1 MTTPSAIV
9 RYRLAA
15 AEFWSA
21 RNERERK
28 QLLLATIVVV
38 LGLTYMLLLE
48 PAYLGGK
55 QLQKSLPTL
64 RQQAAEVQ
72 TMSLQASSLARET
85 PPPSPPMSRESI
97 EAAMARAGL
106 KPQNV
111 AMAGTDLAKVQL
123 SSVSFAG
130 MIVWLDDMQKS
141 AKVTVADANITA
153 QGQSPDTVN
162 ASLTLRQQKSE

>member
-1 MTTPSAIV
+1 MTIPPLIV
-9 RYRLAA
+9 RYRLALS
-15 AEFWSA
+15 EFWNA

-28 QLLLATIVVV
+28 QLLLAAIVVV

-48 PAYLGGK
+48 PAYLGSK

-72 TMSLQASSLARET
+72 AMSLQASALGRET
-85 PPPSPPMSRESI
+85 PPPPPPMTRESI
-97 EAAMARAGL
+97 EAALTRAGL

-111 AMAGTDLAKVQL
+111 AIIGTNLAKVQL

-130 MIVWLDDMQKS
+130 MAVWLDDMRKT
-141 AKVTVADANITA
+141 ARVGVADANITA

-162 ASLTLRQQKSE
+162 ATLTLRQQTIE

>member
-1 MTTPSAIV
+1 MTNPPIVV
-9 RYRLAA
+9 RYRQALAD
-15 AEFWSA
+15 FWGA

-28 QLLLATIVVV
+28 QLLLAAIVVV
-38 LGLTYMLLLE
+38 FGLTYMLLLE

-72 TMSLQASSLARET
+72 AMSLQASALAREV
-85 PPPSPPMSRESI
+85 PPPPPPMSRESI
-97 EAAMARAGL
+97 EAALARAGL

-111 AMAGTDLAKVQL
+111 AIAGTDLAKVQL
-123 SSVSFAG
+123 SSVSFAS
-130 MIVWLDDMQKS
+130 MIAWLDDMQKS
-141 AKVTVADANITA
+141 AKVSVADANITA
-153 QGQSPDTVN
+153 QGQTPDTVN